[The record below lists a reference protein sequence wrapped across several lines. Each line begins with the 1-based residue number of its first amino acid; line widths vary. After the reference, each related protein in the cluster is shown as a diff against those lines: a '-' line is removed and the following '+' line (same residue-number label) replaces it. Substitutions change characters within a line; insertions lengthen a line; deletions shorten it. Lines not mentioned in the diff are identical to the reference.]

1 MADETKATSPFPP
14 WLRDLVYFGG
24 ILVAIVIF
32 GQNLRS
38 DQRSTKE
45 TLDRMVSDL
54 SKVQSDVSAMQRSL
68 PNPETLDL
76 RFGIIEDKLKE
87 LQAEIDFEA
96 AKSTKLRED
105 LAAKGWKN

>member
-1 MADETKATSPFPP
+1 MADETKSTSPFPP

-45 TLDRMVSDL
+45 TLDRMISDL
-54 SKVQSDVSAMQRSL
+54 SQVQSDVSSMQRSL
-68 PNPETLDL
+68 PNPEVLNL
-76 RFGIIEDKLKE
+76 RFKGIDEKIAALDADLK
-87 LQAEIDFEA
+87 FEA
-96 AKSTKLRED
+96 AKATKLRED
-105 LAAKGWKN
+105 LARKGWTD

>member
-1 MADETKATSPFPP
+1 MPEDKPASPFPP

-45 TLDRMVSDL
+45 TLERMVSDL
-54 SKVQSDVSAMQRSL
+54 SKVQSDVSSMQRSL
-68 PNPETLDL
+68 PNPDTLEL
-76 RFGIIEDKLKE
+76 RFKIIEDKVKE
-87 LQAEIDFEA
+87 LKAEIDFEA
-96 AKSTKLRED
+96 AKATKLRED
-105 LAAKGWKN
+105 LAAKGWKD

>member
-1 MADETKATSPFPP
+1 MSDEHKPSSPFPP

-45 TLDRMVSDL
+45 TLDRMISDL
-54 SKVQSDVSAMQRSL
+54 SQVQSDVSSMQRSL
-68 PNPETLDL
+68 PNPEVLNL
-76 RFGIIEDKLKE
+76 RFKGIDEKISALDADLK
-87 LQAEIDFEA
+87 FEA
-96 AKSTKLRED
+96 AKATKLRED
-105 LAAKGWKN
+105 LARKGWTD